1 MSLSRREGGCRVFVA
16 HLGAVCVC
24 MLCPGAVGQSTLRA
38 AAVDPLISAIES
50 IKQSVASMDCLAVSP
65 KEAKMIKR
73 IGSAFLTSD
82 SGDFLTAAH
91 VIAAMQKEDDP
102 CPTSAIT
109 VPVAGWQPEAPSEDM
124 LWFPFKNS
132 DCKADSVNDLAV
144 CGLSGDLRTRIR
156 KLHLKPVQFEWDT
169 PPDGTRLAFTGFPLG
184 ARDPT
189 TFRAHVAAYR
199 GPRPNELTPELILD
213 HGSLPGFSG
222 APVFLADGK
231 VVAILLR
238 DGKPEA
244 PGMAIARPV
253 SVVRKM
259 LGERPPK

>member
-1 MSLSRREGGCRVFVA
+1 
-16 HLGAVCVC
+16 

-213 HGSLPGFSG
+213 LQGQLGNVYGKEELLDYIVDFPWSAPPGPTRASSRLCARCRAWSG
-222 APVFLADGK
+222 AFAQ
-231 VVAILLR
+231 LL
-238 DGKPEA
+238 
-244 PGMAIARPV
+244 
-253 SVVRKM
+253 
-259 LGERPPK
+259 